1 MTEPFESPRFSRCG
15 ILRNGALAKF
25 PKNGYSRNKSKT
37 ALTIVTLLPLFPLEL
52 VLLPGVPLPLHIF
65 EPRYKEMIAECIEQK
80 KPFGVVRASSD
91 GVADIGCT
99 AEIMSVTKK
108 YDDGRMD
115 IITRGVERFEVVEV
129 NEDRSFLQAE
139 ISVVEDEPEK
149 PPADMV
155 TQAVRLHAE
164 IAKLAGAE
172 PSGPDERAGNLSFL
186 LAGSLP
192 LDLDF
197 KQSLLSTLSETKR
210 LEAVVGYLEAILPGL
225 RRAAKARWN

>member
-1 MTEPFESPRFSRCG
+1 MNS
-15 ILRNGALAKF
+15 
-25 PKNGYSRNKSKT
+25 
-37 ALTIVTLLPLFPLEL
+37 LLPIFPLDL

-65 EPRYKEMIAECIEQK
+65 EPRYREMIAECLERK

-115 IITRGVERFEVVEV
+115 ILTRGVDRFEVIHV
-129 NEDRSFLQAE
+129 NNDRSFLQAE
-139 ISVVEDEPEK
+139 ISVMQDEDEDEDEDEPAK
-149 PPADMV
+149 PTAQLA
-155 TQAVRLHAE
+155 TEAVRLHAE
-164 IAKLAGAE
+164 IAKLAGTE
-172 PSGPDERAGNLSFL
+172 PSGPDEHAGNLSFL

-197 KQSLLSTLSETKR
+197 KQNLLSTLSEARR
-210 LEAVVGYLEAILPGL
+210 LEAVIGYLEAVLPGL
-225 RRAAKARWN
+225 RRAAKAQWN

>member
-1 MTEPFESPRFSRCG
+1 MSS
-15 ILRNGALAKF
+15 
-25 PKNGYSRNKSKT
+25 
-37 ALTIVTLLPLFPLEL
+37 LLPIFPLEL

-65 EPRYKEMIAECIEQK
+65 EPRYKEMIAECLEQK

-99 AEIMSVTKK
+99 AEITSVTKK

-115 IITRGVERFEVVEV
+115 ILTRGVDRFEVIEV
-129 NEDRSFLQAE
+129 NEERSFLQAE
-139 ISVVEDEPEK
+139 IAMVQDEDEDGDGGEHARPTAE
-149 PPADMV
+149 MV

-172 PSGPDERAGNLSFL
+172 PSGPDEQAGNLSFL

-225 RRAAKARWN
+225 RRASKARWN

>member
-1 MTEPFESPRFSRCG
+1 
-15 ILRNGALAKF
+15 L
-25 PKNGYSRNKSKT
+25 
-37 ALTIVTLLPLFPLEL
+37 LLPIFPLEL

-65 EPRYKEMIAECIEQK
+65 EPRYKEMIAECLEQK

-91 GVADIGCT
+91 GVAEIGCT

-115 IITRGVERFEVVEV
+115 ILTRGVDRFEVLEV
-129 NEDRSFLQAE
+129 NEERSFLRAE
-139 ISVVEDEPEK
+139 IAMVQDEDEDEDGDEGGAHK
-149 PPADMV
+149 PIAEMV

-172 PSGPDERAGNLSFL
+172 PSGPDEHAGNLSFL

-197 KQSLLSTLSETKR
+197 KQSLLATLSEAKR
-210 LEAVVGYLEAILPGL
+210 LKAVVGYLEAILPGL
-225 RRAAKARWN
+225 RRASNARWN

>member
-1 MTEPFESPRFSRCG
+1 MSS
-15 ILRNGALAKF
+15 
-25 PKNGYSRNKSKT
+25 
-37 ALTIVTLLPLFPLEL
+37 LLPIFPLEL

-65 EPRYKEMIAECIEQK
+65 EPRYKEMIAECLAQK
-80 KPFGVVRASSD
+80 KPFGVVRASPD

-115 IITRGVERFEVVEV
+115 ILTRGVERFEVIQV
-129 NEDRSFLQAE
+129 NEARSFLQAE
-139 ISVVEDEPEK
+139 ISVVEDEPGK
-149 PPADMV
+149 PATEMV

-164 IAKLAGAE
+164 IAKLAGTE
-172 PSGPDERAGNLSFL
+172 LSGPDEHGGNLSFL

-197 KQSLLSTLSETKR
+197 KQNLLSTLSEAKR

-225 RRAAKARWN
+225 RRASKARWN

>member
-1 MTEPFESPRFSRCG
+1 VSS
-15 ILRNGALAKF
+15 
-25 PKNGYSRNKSKT
+25 
-37 ALTIVTLLPLFPLEL
+37 LLPIFPLEL

-65 EPRYKEMIAECIEQK
+65 EPRYKEMIAECLEQK

-115 IITRGVERFEVVEV
+115 ILTRGVDRFEVIQV
-129 NEDRSFLQAE
+129 NEDRPFLQAE
-139 ISVVEDEPEK
+139 ISVVQDEDEDEPGK
-149 PPADMV
+149 PAAQMV

-164 IAKLAGAE
+164 IAKLAGE
-172 PSGPDERAGNLSFL
+172 ELSGPDEHAGNLSFL

-197 KQSLLSTLSETKR
+197 KQNLLSTLSEIKR
-210 LEAVVGYLEAILPGL
+210 LEAVIGYLEAILPGL
-225 RRAAKARWN
+225 RRASKARWN

>member
-1 MTEPFESPRFSRCG
+1 
-15 ILRNGALAKF
+15 
-25 PKNGYSRNKSKT
+25 
-37 ALTIVTLLPLFPLEL
+37 
-52 VLLPGVPLPLHIF
+52 
-65 EPRYKEMIAECIEQK
+65 
-80 KPFGVVRASSD
+80 VVRASSE

-99 AEIMSVTKK
+99 AEIMSITKK

-115 IITRGVERFEVVEV
+115 IMTRGVERFEVIEV
-129 NEDRSFLQAE
+129 NQDRSFLQAE
-139 ISVVEDEPEK
+139 IAVVRDDDEDEPGK
-149 PPADMV
+149 PSAEMV

-172 PSGPDERAGNLSFL
+172 PSGPDEHAGNLSFL

-197 KQSLLSTLSETKR
+197 KQTLLSTLSEAKR
-210 LEAVVGYLEAILPGL
+210 LEAVIGYLEAILPGL

>member
-1 MTEPFESPRFSRCG
+1 MP
-15 ILRNGALAKF
+15 I
-25 PKNGYSRNKSKT
+25 
-37 ALTIVTLLPLFPLEL
+37 FPLEL

-65 EPRYKEMIAECIEQK
+65 EPRYKEMIAECLEQK

-91 GVADIGCT
+91 GVAGIGCT
-99 AEIMSVTKK
+99 AEIMAVTKK

-115 IITRGVERFEVVEV
+115 ILTRGVERFEVIQV
-129 NEDRSFLQAE
+129 NEDREFLQAE
-139 ISVVEDEPEK
+139 ISVVEDEPGK
-149 PPADMV
+149 PPAQMV

-172 PSGPDERAGNLSFL
+172 PSGPDEHAGNLSFL

-197 KQSLLSTLSETKR
+197 KQSLLSTLSEAKR

>member
-1 MTEPFESPRFSRCG
+1 MSS
-15 ILRNGALAKF
+15 
-25 PKNGYSRNKSKT
+25 
-37 ALTIVTLLPLFPLEL
+37 LLPIFPLEL

-65 EPRYKEMIAECIEQK
+65 EPRYKEMIAECLEQK
-80 KPFGVVRASSD
+80 KPFGIVRASSD

-115 IITRGVERFEVVEV
+115 ILTRGVERFEVIQV
-129 NEDRSFLQAE
+129 NEDRAFLQAE
-139 ISVVEDEPEK
+139 ISVVQDEDEPGK
-149 PPADMV
+149 PLTEMV

-172 PSGPDERAGNLSFL
+172 PSGLDQHGGNLSFL

-197 KQSLLSTLSETKR
+197 KQSLLSTLSEAKR

>member
-1 MTEPFESPRFSRCG
+1 MNS
-15 ILRNGALAKF
+15 
-25 PKNGYSRNKSKT
+25 
-37 ALTIVTLLPLFPLEL
+37 LLPIFPLDL

-65 EPRYKEMIAECIEQK
+65 EPRYREMIAECLERK

-115 IITRGVERFEVVEV
+115 ILTRGVDRFEVIHV
-129 NEDRSFLQAE
+129 NNDRSFLQAE
-139 ISVVEDEPEK
+139 ISVMQDEDEDEPAK
-149 PPADMV
+149 PTAQLA

-164 IAKLAGAE
+164 IAKLAGTE
-172 PSGPDERAGNLSFL
+172 PSGPDEHAGNLSFL

-197 KQSLLSTLSETKR
+197 KQNLLSTLSEAKR
-210 LEAVVGYLEAILPGL
+210 LEAVIGYLEAVLPGL
-225 RRAAKARWN
+225 RRAAKAQWN

>member
-1 MTEPFESPRFSRCG
+1 VSS
-15 ILRNGALAKF
+15 
-25 PKNGYSRNKSKT
+25 
-37 ALTIVTLLPLFPLEL
+37 LLPIFPLEL

-65 EPRYKEMIAECIEQK
+65 EPRYKEMIAECLEQK

-115 IITRGVERFEVVEV
+115 ILTRGVDRFEVLEV

-139 ISVVEDEPEK
+139 IAMVHDEDEDEDGDEGEPHK
-149 PPADMV
+149 PTAEMV

-172 PSGPDERAGNLSFL
+172 PSGPDEHAGNLSFL

-197 KQSLLSTLSETKR
+197 KQSLLATLSEAKR

-225 RRAAKARWN
+225 RRASNARWN

>member
-1 MTEPFESPRFSRCG
+1 VSS
-15 ILRNGALAKF
+15 
-25 PKNGYSRNKSKT
+25 
-37 ALTIVTLLPLFPLEL
+37 LLPIFPLEL

-65 EPRYKEMIAECIEQK
+65 EPRYKEMIAECLEKK
-80 KPFGVVRASSD
+80 KPFGVVRASSE

-115 IITRGVERFEVVEV
+115 ILTRGVERFEVIEV
-129 NEDRSFLQAE
+129 NDDRSFLQAE

-149 PPADMV
+149 PATEMISR
-155 TQAVRLHAE
+155 AVRLHAE

-172 PSGPDERAGNLSFL
+172 PSGPDEHAGDLSFL

-197 KQSLLSTLSETKR
+197 KQNLLSTLSEAKR
-210 LEAVVGYLEAILPGL
+210 LEAVIGYLEAILPGL

>member
-1 MTEPFESPRFSRCG
+1 MP
-15 ILRNGALAKF
+15 I
-25 PKNGYSRNKSKT
+25 
-37 ALTIVTLLPLFPLEL
+37 FPLEL

-65 EPRYKEMIAECIEQK
+65 EPRYKEMIAECLEQK

-115 IITRGVERFEVVEV
+115 ILTRGVERFEVIQV
-129 NEDRSFLQAE
+129 NEERSFLRAE
-139 ISVVEDEPEK
+139 ISLLQDEDEDEEDEPGK
-149 PPADMV
+149 PATEMV

-172 PSGPDERAGNLSFL
+172 PSGPDEQAGNLSFL

-197 KQSLLSTLSETKR
+197 KQSLLSTLSEAKR

>member
-1 MTEPFESPRFSRCG
+1 MSS
-15 ILRNGALAKF
+15 
-25 PKNGYSRNKSKT
+25 
-37 ALTIVTLLPLFPLEL
+37 LLPIFPLEL

-65 EPRYKEMIAECIEQK
+65 EPRYKEMIAECLEQK

-115 IITRGVERFEVVEV
+115 ILTRGVERFEVIQV

-139 ISVVEDEPEK
+139 ISVVQDEDEPGK
-149 PPADMV
+149 PATEMV

-164 IAKLAGAE
+164 IAKLAGTE
-172 PSGPDERAGNLSFL
+172 PSGPDEHGGSLSFL

-197 KQSLLSTLSETKR
+197 KQSLLSTLSEAKR
-210 LEAVVGYLEAILPGL
+210 LEAVVGYLEAVLPGL
-225 RRAAKARWN
+225 RRASKARWN

>member
-1 MTEPFESPRFSRCG
+1 VNS
-15 ILRNGALAKF
+15 
-25 PKNGYSRNKSKT
+25 
-37 ALTIVTLLPLFPLEL
+37 LLPIFPLDL

-65 EPRYKEMIAECIEQK
+65 EPRYREMIAECLERK

-115 IITRGVERFEVVEV
+115 ILTRGVERFEVIHV
-129 NEDRSFLQAE
+129 NHDRSFLQAE
-139 ISVVEDEPEK
+139 ISVVQDEDEDEDEDEPGK
-149 PPADMV
+149 PTAQLV

-172 PSGPDERAGNLSFL
+172 PSGPDENAGNLSFL

-197 KQSLLSTLSETKR
+197 KQNLLSTLSEAKR
-210 LEAVVGYLEAILPGL
+210 LEAVIGYLEAVLPGL
-225 RRAAKARWN
+225 RRAAKAQWN

>member
-1 MTEPFESPRFSRCG
+1 MATLVSRGGPQVNISKPCQQVNSWRKIVCTG
-15 ILRNGALAKF
+15 GA
-25 PKNGYSRNKSKT
+25 
-37 ALTIVTLLPLFPLEL
+37 VTSLLPIFPLEL

-65 EPRYKEMIAECIEQK
+65 EPRYKEMIAECLEQK

-115 IITRGVERFEVVEV
+115 ILTRGVERFEVIQV
-129 NEDRSFLQAE
+129 NEDRPFLQAE
-139 ISVVEDEPEK
+139 ISVVEDEPGK
-149 PPADMV
+149 PAAQIV

-172 PSGPDERAGNLSFL
+172 PSGPDEHAGNLSFL

-197 KQSLLSTLSETKR
+197 KQNLLSTLSEAKR

>member
-1 MTEPFESPRFSRCG
+1 MNSLMP
-15 ILRNGALAKF
+15 I
-25 PKNGYSRNKSKT
+25 
-37 ALTIVTLLPLFPLEL
+37 FPLEL

-65 EPRYKEMIAECIEQK
+65 EPRYKEMIAECLDQK

-115 IITRGVERFEVVEV
+115 IMTRGVERFEVIQV
-129 NEDRSFLQAE
+129 NEERSFLRAE
-139 ISVVEDEPEK
+139 ISLLQDEDEDEDEEDQPGK
-149 PPADMV
+149 PATEMV

-164 IAKLAGAE
+164 IAKLAGTE
-172 PSGPDERAGNLSFL
+172 PSGPDEQAANLSFL

-197 KQSLLSTLSETKR
+197 KQSLLSTLSEAKR